1 MNTPIVSFYR
11 DILGKTFFSDSASAM
26 VERCE
31 ELGIPHYIKSRD
43 YGSTWWDNVRG
54 KPTFLLETFDTL
66 QKPFLWVDV
75 DSIIGAVPDEVDSF
89 TDVGFAS
96 VPEPPHYVLRM
107 MDCTHYVGTSPLTRK
122 LLVEWKERC
131 DWQVRKGNPGCKG
144 HSHHALHRILRSG
157 KYHPRLNFRWL
168 PSSYGQGPVI
178 KLGVSRTHTP
188 NGKRLA

>member
-11 DILGKTFFSDSASAM
+11 DILGKTFFSDSARAM
-26 VERCE
+26 EAKCE

-66 QKPFLWVDV
+66 QKPFLWVDA

-89 TDVGFAS
+89 TDVDFAS
-96 VPEPPHYVLRM
+96 VPGKLLKV

-131 DWQVRKGNPGCKG
+131 DKQVERAKRKRGCRVG
-144 HSHHALHRILRSG
+144 SHQALHKILTSA
-157 KYHPRLNFRWL
+157 KYRPILNFRFL
-168 PSSYGQGPVI
+168 PISYGRGPVI
-178 KLGVSRTHTP
+178 KL
-188 NGKRLA
+188 NGGGHIRRFS